1 MSTKERLERI
11 ILGTLLDTSGQ
22 QYHDECMI
30 LSEDMFCRDTDRRIY
45 GYIYKML
52 VQGKPT
58 DVNSIFEEQG
68 EKVLD
73 ILPYMVELSMDY
85 AFDIL
90 KVKKND
96 EIWTANFITG
106 EDTPYLLETFNDY
119 VNIFIKLVYK
129 DEKRK
134 REYDVAAVATAT
146 R

>member
-30 LSEDMFCRDTDRRIY
+30 LSEDMFCNDTDRRIY
-45 GYIYKML
+45 GYIYQML
-52 VQGKPT
+52 AKGKPT
-58 DVNSIFEEQG
+58 DVNSIFEELG

-73 ILPYMVELSMDY
+73 TLPYMLELSMDY

-96 EIWTANFITG
+96 EIWKANFIYGT
-106 EDTPYLLETFNDY
+106 DIPYQLETFNDY
-119 VNIFIKLVYK
+119 INIFIKLVYK
-129 DEKRK
+129 DEERK
-134 REYDVAAVATAT
+134 REYDVAAVTPAS